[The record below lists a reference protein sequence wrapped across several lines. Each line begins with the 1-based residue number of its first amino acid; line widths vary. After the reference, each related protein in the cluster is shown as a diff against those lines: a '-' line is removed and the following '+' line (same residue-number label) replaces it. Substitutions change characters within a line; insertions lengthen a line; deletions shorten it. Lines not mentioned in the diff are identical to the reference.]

1 MLYISKAYDDYQ
13 ACVTDTRT
21 MREEY
26 KTAKQLV
33 ALDKKGVFIYGLQ
46 AYNGKVLDVTPYSKI
61 DFPTYSEALEYREYN
76 RDIELYDAGGRY
88 YGFIRNNAFYHRYH
102 FICRPD
108 MYYADQWTYLGEGGR
123 FTPYRQ
129 EAVDFSE
136 GEANVKARSM
146 NKHSKT
152 GGGWIVQVVDSAMAA
167 FATV

>member
-33 ALDKKGVFIYGLQ
+33 ALDKKGLFIYGLQ
-46 AYNGKVLDVTPYSKI
+46 AYNGKVFDVTPYSKI

-88 YGFIRNNAFYHRYH
+88 YGFVINNAFYHRYH

-129 EAVDFSE
+129 EAADFSE

-167 FATV
+167 FAAV